1 MHHYMYI
8 YTQKFI
14 LRYIHIHTF
23 SPYVYMYTY
32 IFIYMHTIHT
42 YVHRGQ
48 REEGKIHFL
57 TF

>member
-1 MHHYMYI
+1 MYI